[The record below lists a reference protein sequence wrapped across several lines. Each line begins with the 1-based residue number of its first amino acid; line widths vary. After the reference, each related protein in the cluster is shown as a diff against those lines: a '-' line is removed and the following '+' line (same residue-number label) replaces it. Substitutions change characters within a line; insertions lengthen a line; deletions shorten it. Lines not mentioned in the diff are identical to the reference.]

1 MIERSEGARY
11 GTCTSFG
18 TAHMFDYRKI
28 ALWLVVLLV
37 PGGILLLPVLIATMR
52 RRPAAAPTSET
63 SETPEAP
70 SSGPL

>member
-1 MIERSEGARY
+1 
-11 GTCTSFG
+11 
-18 TAHMFDYRKI
+18 MFDYRKI

-70 SSGPL
+70 SSGPLSSLAA